1 MQRDNWG
8 LLIGWFIGLALG
20 LLPCGTGHAEPRPAV
35 VMPPSGQPI
44 YVHPAPAP
52 YAPAVILTPAP
63 IYVHPAPSTYAPATV
78 ITPGA
83 MPTFVYPG

>member
-20 LLPCGTGHAEPRPAV
+20 LLPCGTGHAEPRPADPMV
-35 VMPPSGQPI
+35 ASRQ
-44 YVHPAPAP
+44 
-52 YAPAVILTPAP
+52 PAP

-83 MPTFVYPG
+83 MPTFVYPGVNP